1 MQGDPVQTKPAMFG
15 PACCLLAAACAA
27 APGAERRYYECTLKA
42 ALPDGADVVLMVG
55 VEGGRI
61 RRHGLMV
68 AGRPD
73 TAQRMKD
80 SRLAAAGGRLSGPV
94 AIEVGP
100 AVHRMDL
107 DVAPDRGGTFFA
119 RYGCPVAPREVKGTV
134 AVDGPAD
141 AAAGP
146 YVVRL
151 NDAFGPQTPLELT
164 LNVDRRAGT
173 VRAVHGRARRY
184 NQSTYPLDVS
194 GLSFDGAALAGEVG
208 LTIVPDRWVPAHQQ
222 PVIGVVRLKAA
233 LDGKGGSGSYSATF
247 GIEKRRPGEAAVR
260 PATEA
265 EMTKF
270 LSQGQLPDQ
279 LRSDQA
285 QVVDEQ
291 TPWRIRLT
299 RGPAVFREG
308 DGLKWNLRSRS
319 GWPTYDPAAPWSTYV
334 EAHLAEP
341 LGPDD
346 WARPDF
352 DDRHWP
358 RWSNDLFEHFGGYG
372 FNMDSSRRRPVPA
385 LLRLRTCFGI
395 DEPARTTDLD
405 VTVRCV
411 GGGVVY
417 VNGEEVGRGFMPPG
431 PIRPTT
437 LAAEYPIDAYTA
449 DDGQTPLPGLI
460 NPNLPEAKLLPR
472 YRTRVRNFTVRVPP
486 GVLVRGRNVL
496 GIELHRSAVTGP
508 FGRGG
513 AWSHVGVWQVWATS
527 RSGRGVIRCAE
538 AIRGTRVWSAAA
550 TEQVTANLPE
560 KTVLPKN
567 RFWYIYNDAGVAVKG
582 VFMANPYDRLLP
594 IRMVAPRNGV
604 CSGQAVVSDPDGLRD
619 VTATIDD
626 LRGPDGAAIPAAAAR
641 IRFAAGHRDVYYCD
655 ALHRQAPAGARTVP
669 VWVVLKVPP
678 RQQPGWYASTLRI
691 AANGKRFSVPLQVLV
706 SACEVPDPRD
716 NHSNVAMM
724 QSPGSVAFQYKVAP
738 WSEAHFRLLERSFE
752 LLGRLGG
759 DVLYVPVLVG
769 ADKGE
774 KVGAIRWVKAADGY
788 RPEFGAFERLI
799 DAYAKHCGPPK
810 AMPLCVWSQA
820 TAKSVARA
828 YEGSQSGSAAGK
840 PRRPLTVTLLD
851 AATGEMSD
859 LPAPQYDEAG
869 GEAFWR
875 PMLDGVRRIVTKR
888 GWPERIIMLG
898 EGGDVRPSQQTGE
911 LFRRWAPYA
920 RWDILSHFSGDPGSM
935 FYKGQHKQ
943 AYQAGRMIATGD
955 LEVGLKEYP
964 GGGACRAEG
973 LAGRLR
979 RKLEFLD
986 LPNHRWQ
993 IVRDSPPAHFRTLF
1007 QYYEGLSRI
1016 GLDFWPL
1023 GPRGRSVLS
1032 GWTAGSRVRA
1042 PIDSVTTPGPDGA
1055 EPTVRLQMMQEAI
1068 QDLEVRIAVLR
1079 AVENLPDE
1087 PRKAYL
1093 GLLDGLPAAAGG
1105 HYPAYAARLYAAAAE
1120 LAGEKEA
1127 AAWDQPPAPPPD

>member
-1 MQGDPVQTKPAMFG
+1 MQVKPAMFG
-15 PACCLLAAACAA
+15 PACCLLAVACGAV
-27 APGAERRYYECTLKA
+27 PGAEREYYECTLKA
-42 ALPDGADVVLMVG
+42 ALPDGADVILMVS

-80 SRLAAAGGRLSGPV
+80 SRLRVEAGRLTGPV

-100 AVHRMDL
+100 AVHKIDL
-107 DVAPDRGGTFFA
+107 DVALDKGGTFFA
-119 RYGCPVAPREVKGTV
+119 RYGCPAAPREVKGTV
-134 AVDGPAD
+134 AVDRPAD
-141 AAAGP
+141 AGGKQHM
-146 YVVRL
+146 VRL
-151 NDAFGPQTPLELT
+151 GDAFGPGSPLELT
-164 LNVDRRAGT
+164 LILDRQAKT
-173 VRAVHGRARRY
+173 VQAVRGRARHY
-184 NQSTYPLDVS
+184 NQSEYPLDVS
-194 GLSFDGAALAGEVG
+194 RLTFDGRALAGEVG
-208 LTIVPDRWVPAHQQ
+208 LTIVPDQWVPAHRQ
-222 PVIGVVRLKAA
+222 PVIGLVRLEAR
-233 LDGKGGSGSYSATF
+233 LDGKDEAGSYSATF
-247 GIEKRRPGEAAVR
+247 GIEKKRPGEAAVR

-270 LSQGQLPDQ
+270 LLLGRLPDQ
-279 LRSDQA
+279 LRTDQA
-285 QVVDEQ
+285 QVVDEL

-299 RGPAVFREG
+299 RGPAVLREDG
-308 DGLKWNLRSRS
+308 GLKWNLRSRS
-319 GWPTYDPAAPWSTYV
+319 GLPTYDPAAPWSTYV
-334 EAHLAEP
+334 EAGLADP
-341 LGPDD
+341 LGADD

-352 DDRHWP
+352 DDRRWP

-372 FNMDSSRRRPVPA
+372 FNMDSSRRWPVPA
-385 LLRLRTCFGI
+385 LLRLRTYFGI
-395 DEPARTTDLD
+395 ADPARTTDLE

-417 VNGEEVGRGFMPPG
+417 VNGEEVGRGFMPAG
-431 PIRPTT
+431 PIRPTS

-449 DDGQTPLPGLI
+449 DDGQTPLPGLV

-472 YRTRVRNFTVRVPP
+472 YRTRVRDFTVRVPP
-486 GVLVRGRNVL
+486 RVLVKGRNVL
-496 GIELHRSAVTGP
+496 GVQLHRAAVAGA

-513 AWSHVGVWQVWATS
+513 AWSHVGIWQVWATS
-527 RSGRGVIRCAE
+527 RSGRGVIRYAE
-538 AIRGTRVWSAAA
+538 AIGGTRVWSAAA
-550 TEQVTANLPE
+550 TEQVTAELPR

-582 VFMANPYDRLLP
+582 IFTANPYDALLP

-604 CSGQAVVSDPDGLRD
+604 CSGQAVVSDPDGLGD
-619 VTATIDD
+619 LAAAIED

-655 ALHRQAPAGARTVP
+655 ALHRQPPAGARTVP
-669 VWVVLKVPP
+669 VWVILKVPAG
-678 RQQPGWYASTLRI
+678 QQPGWYASTLRI
-691 AANGKRFSVPLQVLV
+691 AANGKRFSVPVQVLV
-706 SACEVPDPRD
+706 SACEVPDPKD

-724 QSPGSVAFQYKVAP
+724 QSPDSVAFQYKVAP
-738 WSEAHFRLLERSFE
+738 WSEAHFKLLDRSFE

-799 DAYAKHCGPPK
+799 DTYARHCGPPK

-828 YEGSQSGSAAGK
+828 YEGSQTASASGK
-840 PRRPLTVTLLD
+840 PRRPLAVTLLD

-859 LPAPQYDEAG
+859 LPAPQYDEEG

-875 PMLDGVRRIVTKR
+875 PMLDGVRRIVAKR

-911 LFRRWAPYA
+911 VFRRWAPQA

-935 FYKGQHKQ
+935 FYKGQHKE
-943 AYQAGRMIATGD
+943 AHQAGRMIATGD

-964 GGGACRAEG
+964 GGGPCRAEV

-979 RKLEFLD
+979 RELEYYD

-1007 QYYEGLSRI
+1007 QYYEGFSRI

-1042 PIDSVTTPGPDGA
+1042 PVDSVTTPGPDGA
-1055 EPTVRLQMMQEAI
+1055 EPTVRLQMMREAI

-1079 AVENLPDE
+1079 AIENLPDE
-1087 PRKAYL
+1087 RRKAYL
-1093 GLLDGLPAAAGG
+1093 GLLDGLRAAAGC
-1105 HYPAYAARLYAAAAE
+1105 HYPDYAARLAAAAAE
-1120 LAGEKEA
+1120 LAGAKEP
-1127 AAWDQPPAPPPD
+1127 AAWDQPPGPPSN